1 MGSWLEKHSKK
12 VNIACLSIISGCVL
26 FIGFIPTVTDAV
38 NSEFKD
44 RVILQ
49 ASNEINHKGEDTLE
63 YLRTLEVPTGS
74 TQEDVDRFI
83 AEQQALLEQALKDY
97 YDKVAA
103 GKAGESDLESLKN
116 QIISMRKN
124 IEDSFKIEVDYLFE
138 NL

>member
-12 VNIACLSIISGCVL
+12 VNIACLSIIGGCVL

-103 GKAGESDLESLKN
+103 GKASESDLESLKN